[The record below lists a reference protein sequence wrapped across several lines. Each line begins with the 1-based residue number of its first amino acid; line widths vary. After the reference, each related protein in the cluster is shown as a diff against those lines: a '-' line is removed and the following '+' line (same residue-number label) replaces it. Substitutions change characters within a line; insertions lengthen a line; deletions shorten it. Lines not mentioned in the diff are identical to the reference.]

1 MTMLAWTAGL
11 LTVAGLLLALLLLRR
26 RLAVVVVSG
35 LSMEPT
41 FHAGDRLLVRRT
53 RLTRISV
60 GDVVVFETPDW
71 LGIGEPPPPERRWM
85 VKRVVAL
92 PGDPVPDSVQAVVP
106 EHRVAPDR
114 LVVLGDNPSA
124 SFDSRQCG
132 FIDAG
137 TLLGVALRRLH

>member
-1 MTMLAWTAGL
+1 MTMFAWTAGL
-11 LTVAGLLLALLLLRR
+11 LAVAGLLLVLVVLRR

-41 FHAGDRLLVRRT
+41 FHAGDRLLVRRM
-53 RLTRISV
+53 RLARISV

-92 PGDPVPDSVQAVVP
+92 PGDPVPESVQAVVP
-106 EHRVAPDR
+106 ERRVAPDR

-132 FIDAG
+132 LIDAG
-137 TLLGVALRRLH
+137 TLLGVAHRRIS